1 MSAAQVLSLDGGV
14 RDPANARRFV
24 REQLTG
30 VSEDVC
36 ADALVVV
43 SELVTNVH
51 LHGLTPAGL
60 TLGVIDG
67 TVHIEVFDSG
77 PAIPVNPGQLPRPN
91 GGGGRGLFIV
101 AALATSWGIRTSGGE
116 GGKTVWIQLAG

>member
-1 MSAAQVLSLDGGV
+1 MSAPQVLPLHGGV
-14 RDPANARRFV
+14 RDPAAARRFV

-30 VSEDVC
+30 VAEDVC

-51 LHGLTPAGL
+51 LHGVPPAGL
-60 TLGVIDG
+60 VLSVDDG

-77 PAIPVNPGQLPRPN
+77 PAIPVNPGQLPRPT

-101 AALATSWGIRTSGGE
+101 AALATSWGVRTEGAD
-116 GGKTVWIQLAG
+116 GGKTVWIELAG